1 MRSNSVR
8 ATLPILTAL
17 VLILLAVAT
26 FSMSSPANVEAAP
39 AAAPTPV
46 SAGVRTSDPG
56 QYYLFFSDQT
66 VGEATQSTN
75 CFELGDYTLA
85 DVYYEIDVTDAQTV
99 TLYMQFGNTEA
110 NMVTGAAFASAV
122 VTDTTGMQQVQLFG
136 RYACAYATVVS
147 TATVGIT
154 VDAWAK

>member
-1 MRSNSVR
+1 MRSSVK
-8 ATLPILTAL
+8 ATLPILIAL
-17 VLILLAVAT
+17 ALITLAVTAV
-26 FSMSSPANVEAAP
+26 FMSSPANVEAAP

-66 VGEATQSTN
+66 VSEATQSTN
-75 CFELGDYTLA
+75 CFELGGYTLA
-85 DVYYEIDVTDAQTV
+85 DVYYEVDVTDAQTV
-99 TLYMQFGNTEA
+99 TLYLQFGNTEG

-122 VTDTTGMQQVQLFG
+122 VTDTTDMQQVQLFG
-136 RYACAYATVVS
+136 RYACAYV
-147 TATVGIT
+147 TVGTTNTVGVT

>member
-8 ATLPILTAL
+8 ATLPILAAL
-17 VLILLAVAT
+17 VLLLLAVAT
-26 FSMSSPANVEAAP
+26 FSMSSPANVE
-39 AAAPTPV
+39 AAPTPV

-66 VGEATQSTN
+66 VGAATQSTN

>member
-26 FSMSSPANVEAAP
+26 FAMSSPANVE
-39 AAAPTPV
+39 AAPTPV

-147 TATVGIT
+147 TNTVGIT

>member
-26 FSMSSPANVEAAP
+26 FAMSSPANVE
-39 AAAPTPV
+39 AAPTPV

-66 VGEATQSTN
+66 VGAATQSTN

-122 VTDTTGMQQVQLFG
+122 ATDTTGMQQVQLFG

>member
-1 MRSNSVR
+1 MRSNLK
-8 ATLPILTAL
+8 ATLSILAAL
-17 VLILLAVAT
+17 VLILLAVAA
-26 FSMSSPANVEAAP
+26 FSMSSPANVEAAL

-46 SAGVRTSDPG
+46 SAGVRSANPG

-66 VGEATQSTN
+66 VDEATQSTN

-85 DVYYEIDVTDAQTV
+85 DVYYDVDVTDAQTV

-110 NMVTGAAFASAV
+110 NMVNGVAFASTV
-122 VTDTTGMQQVQLFG
+122 VTDTTNMQQVQLFG
-136 RYACAYATVVS
+136 RYACAYVTVG
-147 TATVGIT
+147 TTNTVGIT